1 MPVEEPS
8 PRTLR
13 WLEAARADL
22 ERLRQD
28 DERLARRAL
37 ALIRLVETGRLDG
50 RPLQDLALYGDLS
63 DCRKIYFGAEQGHNT
78 HRITYR
84 TSHDGHLELIEIVA
98 LEQRQDGYVYLLA
111 ANRLRR
117 LPAETRPKFNRVHQ
131 AAITARAALRRRH

>member
-1 MPVEEPS
+1 MPLEEPS

-37 ALIRLVETGRLDG
+37 AQIRLIETGRLDG

-63 DCRKIYFGAEQGHNT
+63 DCRKLYFGAEQGHNT
-78 HRITYR
+78 HR
-84 TSHDGHLELIEIVA
+84 TSCHGHLELIEIVA

-111 ANRLRR
+111 ANRLER

-131 AAITARAALRRRH
+131 AAIAARSALRRRH